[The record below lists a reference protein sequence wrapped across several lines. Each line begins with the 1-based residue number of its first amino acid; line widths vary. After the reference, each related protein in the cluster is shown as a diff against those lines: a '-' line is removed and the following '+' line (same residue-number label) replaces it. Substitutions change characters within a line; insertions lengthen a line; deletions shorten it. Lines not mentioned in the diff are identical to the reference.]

1 MKMFARMSSL
11 ESMMREMCTMCFAM
25 FAARRSRAAVPL
37 IV

>member
-1 MKMFARMSSL
+1 MYARMSSF

-37 IV
+37 VI